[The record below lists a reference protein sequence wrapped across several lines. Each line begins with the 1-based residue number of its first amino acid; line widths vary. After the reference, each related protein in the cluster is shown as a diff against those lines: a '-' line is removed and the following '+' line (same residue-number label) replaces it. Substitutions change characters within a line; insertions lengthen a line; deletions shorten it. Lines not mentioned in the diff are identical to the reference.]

1 MRRRQLPAA
10 LRQRVRKHERQ
21 KWAATRGVDEEASVR
36 DLPVGLRR
44 DIKRHLCLDLVR
56 QVLNHHKLQFQHHLC
71 LPWTVSISLALH
83 LLYGHY
89 LPGDL
94 Q

>member
-1 MRRRQLPAA
+1 
-10 LRQRVRKHERQ
+10 
-21 KWAATRGVDEEASVR
+21 
-36 DLPVGLRR
+36 VGLRR